1 MCGLHLHLEKQH
13 CWCVALS
20 PSVRECA
27 AICHDGALSWR
38 VLCHVWRVTLRH
50 TGGQTLAATPVLSVS
65 HLSPSQWPVPPHLWT
80 HHHGPWISRPPT
92 PCVSSFRALKI
103 YLKKCKF
110 YLYIFGHYVT
120 CHIYLEFCK
129 TDISSFHL
137 KILISISPV
146 NLNIIKPVIEKN
158 NNGTVVEQNNNDIDE
173 SHEKMNLVDA
183 FEEDYYDGEDRE
195 DRQLFFQRFRP
206 RPLRLNPAA
215 AALIPA
221 IPTFVGGLHLIKTM
235 IQMRKVDPRP
245 GHSLVTTMEVAS
257 WCKINNNSPPKRPEQ
272 FLHHPIN

>member
-1 MCGLHLHLEKQH
+1 
-13 CWCVALS
+13 
-20 PSVRECA
+20 
-27 AICHDGALSWR
+27 
-38 VLCHVWRVTLRH
+38 
-50 TGGQTLAATPVLSVS
+50 
-65 HLSPSQWPVPPHLWT
+65 
-80 HHHGPWISRPPT
+80 
-92 PCVSSFRALKI
+92 
-103 YLKKCKF
+103 
-110 YLYIFGHYVT
+110 
-120 CHIYLEFCK
+120 
-129 TDISSFHL
+129 
-137 KILISISPV
+137 
-146 NLNIIKPVIEKN
+146 
-158 NNGTVVEQNNNDIDE
+158 
-173 SHEKMNLVDA
+173 MNLVDA

-221 IPTFVGGLHLIKTM
+221 IPTFVGGLHLIKTI

>member
-1 MCGLHLHLEKQH
+1 MCCLVSIGE
-13 CWCVALS
+13 
-20 PSVRECA
+20 
-27 AICHDGALSWR
+27 R
-38 VLCHVWRVTLRH
+38 VCR
-50 TGGQTLAATPVLSVS
+50 
-65 HLSPSQWPVPPHLWT
+65 HLSRWSAVMTRPVSRVAARHWQQHPCCRFLIFLHPSDQSLLTSEHITTDHGYHGHQHHVSPHSGLWRF
-80 HHHGPWISRPPT
+80 I
-92 PCVSSFRALKI
+92 LN
-103 YLKKCKF
+103 LKCKF
-110 YLYIFGHYVT
+110 YIFGHYVT

-158 NNGTVVEQNNNDIDE
+158 NNGTVVEQNDNDIDE

-221 IPTFVGGLHLIKTM
+221 IPTFVGGLHLIKNYDSNEESWPKTWSLT
-235 IQMRKVDPRP
+235 
-245 GHSLVTTMEVAS
+245 GHYHGVCFMVQNQ
-257 WCKINNNSPPKRPEQ
+257 K
-272 FLHHPIN
+272 

>member
-1 MCGLHLHLEKQH
+1 ME
-13 CWCVALS
+13 
-20 PSVRECA
+20 R
-27 AICHDGALSWR
+27 CHDVSCVTCGASHC
-38 VLCHVWRVTLRH
+38 V
-50 TGGQTLAATPVLSVS
+50 TLAARHWQQHPCCRFLIFLHPSDQSLLTSEHITTDHGYHGHQHRVS
-65 HLSPSQWPVPPHLWT
+65 PHSGLWRF
-80 HHHGPWISRPPT
+80 I
-92 PCVSSFRALKI
+92 LN
-103 YLKKCKF
+103 LKCKF
-110 YLYIFGHYVT
+110 YIFGHYVT

-158 NNGTVVEQNNNDIDE
+158 NNGTVVEQNDNDIDE

-245 GHSLVTTMEVAS
+245 GHSLVTTMEFAS
-257 WCKINNNSPPKRPEQ
+257 WCKIKNNSPPKRPEQ